1 MNKLE
6 ELYKELKQK
15 DKELDEYIETHRN
28 HLSDEAEAI
37 RKDIY
42 RITDKINLLEKGRE
56 ESKGYEDFKNRLLQ
70 RPITFLTE
78 ENLDKLE
85 HHCKKAI
92 HYEREVEHKVVLE
105 LLERYKE
112 LLTKR
117 EEDKKK
123 IAELEAKLEFYQWG
137 DLDNLKFEEYMKE
150 FIPKQKVKD
159 NFNKLNTRIK
169 EFKNPERKKYFSIE
183 QIIYLLEQFENKL
196 LEDK

>member
-1 MNKLE
+1 MWGIRMDIE
-6 ELYKELKQK
+6 EDLKILQEFT
-15 DKELDEYIETHRN
+15 ELDRKLRN
-28 HLSDEAEAI
+28 YKGESDYDNFCERRCVAIDHILAE
-37 RKDIY
+37 
-42 RITDKINLLEKGRE
+42 
-56 ESKGYEDFKNRLLQ
+56 
-70 RPITFLTE
+70 
-78 ENLDKLE
+78 
-85 HHCKKAI
+85 
-92 HYEREVEHKVVLE
+92 
-105 LLERYKE
+105 
-112 LLTKR
+112 R

-159 NFNKLNTRIK
+159 NFNKLITRIK

>member
-1 MNKLE
+1 MWGIRMDIE
-6 ELYKELKQK
+6 EDLKILQEFT
-15 DKELDEYIETHRN
+15 ELDRKLRN
-28 HLSDEAEAI
+28 YKVESDYDNFCEIDHILAE
-37 RKDIY
+37 
-42 RITDKINLLEKGRE
+42 
-56 ESKGYEDFKNRLLQ
+56 
-70 RPITFLTE
+70 
-78 ENLDKLE
+78 
-85 HHCKKAI
+85 
-92 HYEREVEHKVVLE
+92 
-105 LLERYKE
+105 
-112 LLTKR
+112 R

-159 NFNKLNTRIK
+159 NFNKLITRIK